1 MVARIGRR
9 NIAYVVFVSA
19 GPLRATLMQAAGP
32 QGPHAGGG
40 IMAAIILWN
49 VVSLIFFTANGAPAI
64 ARLIRGQPAAKPL
77 IACALPL
84 LCMVVPLLLEPFFVR

>member
-19 GPLRATLMQAAGP
+19 GPLWVTLMQAAGP

-64 ARLIRGQPAAKPL
+64 ARLIRG
-77 IACALPL
+77 
-84 LCMVVPLLLEPFFVR
+84 